1 MVDDDRGLDLRWR
14 DALLVGDEEI
24 DRQHRAFFA
33 DAQAIAAALERRV
46 AIPEILRLTAR
57 FRGDL
62 SDHFAAEEAVL
73 ERTVY
78 PDRHG
83 HQAEHAALLDSLA
96 AAEALLLRS
105 SLTEDLVAVIEQML
119 VALVGHVL
127 SFDMRYHSWLTATRN
142 HG

>member
-1 MVDDDRGLDLRWR
+1 MHNGPGLDLRWR
-14 DALLVGDEEI
+14 DALLVGDPEI

-33 DAQAIAAALERRV
+33 DAQAIATALRQRV
-46 AIPEILRLTAR
+46 GMPEILRLTAR
-57 FRGDL
+57 FRTDL
-62 SDHFAAEEAVL
+62 SRHFTDEEAVL
-73 ERTVY
+73 ESTGY
-78 PDRHG
+78 PDWRG
-83 HQAEHAALLDSLA
+83 HRAEHAALLDSLA

-142 HG
+142 NL